1 VNDLKNFRMMDYKVI
16 DTPLYLNMEMKMDET
31 NELVNET
38 LYIQL
43 MGTLIDLTI
52 IE

>member
-1 VNDLKNFRMMDYKVI
+1 VNDLKNFRMMDYKVT